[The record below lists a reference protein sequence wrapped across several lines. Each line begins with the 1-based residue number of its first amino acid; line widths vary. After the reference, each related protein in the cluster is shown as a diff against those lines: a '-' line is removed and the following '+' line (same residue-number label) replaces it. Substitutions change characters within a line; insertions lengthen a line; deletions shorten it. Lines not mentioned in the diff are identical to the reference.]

1 MKRQVLF
8 VSAAV
13 LASAAPLRAQCSNAA
28 IQVRQACTFAVD
40 MVNYMTP
47 QLSTAIAGGSSSLG
61 QSGALGGLGR
71 FALSIRGTGVLNGAY
86 PLIGDQGFRTDGGTQ
101 DYATEKTIIPGAGV
115 DFAVGLTKGWP
126 IGPTNIGGIDVLVSA
141 LYLPDVEGED
151 GEFSIKAN
159 DGNLKLGYGLRI
171 GVLDE
176 TMVTPGLYV
185 SYLQRDLPTVSL
197 TGEAEASSGIF
208 TADGSFALNNFSVKT
223 SALRLVAAKN
233 FVVFGLQAGI
243 GQDTYK
249 ATADISATVAGQNAN
264 AAANMSMTRMNYFG
278 GFSINLVAFKVV
290 GEYGVAS
297 GGSLDPLTNSFDG
310 SKDAAGSRTY
320 GSLGLRIAF

>member
-8 VSAAV
+8 VTAAV
-13 LASAAPLRAQCSNAA
+13 LASAAPLRAQCSSAA
-28 IQVRQACTFAVD
+28 IQVRQACTASVD

-47 QLSTAIAGGSSSLG
+47 QLATAIAGGSSSLG

-71 FALSIRGTGVLNGAY
+71 FALSIRGTGVLDGAF
-86 PLIGDQGFRTDGGTQ
+86 PNIGDQGFRTDGGTQ
-101 DYATEKTIIPGAGV
+101 SYTTEKTIVPGAGV

-151 GEFSIKAN
+151 GDFSIKAN
-159 DGNLKLGYGLRI
+159 DGNLKLGYGLRV

-185 SYLQRDLPTVSL
+185 SYLQRDLPTMSL
-197 TGEAEASSGIF
+197 TGATTASSGVF
-208 TADGSFALNNFSVKT
+208 TANGSYALNNFSVKT
-223 SALRLVAAKN
+223 SAIRLVAAKN

-249 ATADISATVAGQNAN
+249 SSADISATVSGQNAS
-264 AAANMSMTRMNYFG
+264 ASASMSMTRMNYFG
-278 GFSINLVAFKVV
+278 GFSLNLVAFKVV
-290 GEYGVAS
+290 GEYGMAS
-297 GGSLDPLTNSFDG
+297 GGSLPAPTNTFD
-310 SKDAAGSRTY
+310 KPADEARTY
-320 GSLGLRIAF
+320 ASLGLRIAF